1 MRRKRQ
7 PSPVARPPNRLEGLV
22 PAGPSLSH
30 HRHSKPPYLL
40 SVFTSPF
47 CSWGHCKVKG
57 FFKQDDDT
65 FVPMLVVTRG

>member
-40 SVFTSPF
+40 SVFTSSF
-47 CSWGHCKVKG
+47 CSWGH
-57 FFKQDDDT
+57 
-65 FVPMLVVTRG
+65 

>member
-7 PSPVARPPNRLEGLV
+7 PSPVACPPNRLEGLK

-40 SVFTSPF
+40 SVCLYLILLLGSLQSQGIFQS
-47 CSWGHCKVKG
+47 
-57 FFKQDDDT
+57 
-65 FVPMLVVTRG
+65 R